1 MNIELGGDN
10 YNAEVFY
17 VNGCNIKFYKGDT
30 PNVGQLVPNFI
41 HSLDATALRFV
52 CKKLLAEGHD
62 VFPIHDCVIVSEE
75 ISQDHISSLFQQ
87 AYQFIADYYGCDVK
101 VDGMIVFPE

>member
-1 MNIELGGDN
+1 MNLELGGED
-10 YNAEVFY
+10 YHAEIFY
-17 VNGCNIKFYKGDT
+17 VNGCNIKFYKNDT

-41 HSLDATALRFV
+41 HSLDATALRYV
-52 CKKLLAEGHD
+52 AKKLISEGID
-62 VFPIHDCVIVSEE
+62 VFTVHDCVIVPESVTQEY
-75 ISQDHISSLFQQ
+75 ISSCFQE